1 MDPEHTFL
9 RVHARLS
16 GVLSRL
22 LTPRFRAALE
32 YICLCNALM
41 LLALLVVM
49 HVNFV
54 AQPGCSSEFSSKE
67 IADAQLVQIKI
78 TGSWNIIAEEYLVS
92 QTRTES
98 KGSVQDSSVVDSG
111 SSAHDEAELPHT
123 LPDHQ
128 VLDVGG
134 EGWNV
139 LAAKFWLNLLGS
151 NARRGQSGKRTAKA
165 ERGSDSSVVTSGL
178 EDVSSAN
185 ANRDIGS
192 EDNAG
197 PDASA
202 RPLTGPGRGPLGTA
216 LLHYIARWSSY
227 IAVLS
232 ERAEQSMLHIWQLW
246 RVAGWEPFTASPK
259 GDRRSVAW
267 NKLDS
272 VIVDVAEKRRK
283 VLDPTYLYSV
293 EKGYLMLS
301 EGAKFNHNVKT
312 VNVTISA
319 QNACFGN
326 KWQQLLIDNFV
337 GYDTILMNSLLSA
350 REKGYLYN
358 FQTKE
363 LYNLNYLQE
372 LSDVPHGFEDYIVFK
387 CGVLITSLFVFFTTT
402 MSVSFTLRETQA
414 RMLKF
419 TVQLQHHARHRLPT
433 YRLIF
438 VHVIESL
445 VFVPIMIGILF
456 FLFEFFDD
464 QLLAFMVLTLVWL
477 CELYTMISVRTPLSM
492 QYFPRFFFLYFM
504 VFHIYFFS
512 YTYGFSYLAFSATAA
527 FMQHLVL
534 YFWNRFEVPALHHF
548 LRRRALLQ
556 QQGLH
561 ITSSAILTSAVQVS
575 RLTSAGDARNLTGNP
590 SDPRAGFD
598 SRSGLN
604 GAGHSPVDRGMRDAR
619 VPPSPVEDYPLSG
632 RRQVSTADVNTGLN
646 ILVANAVAARG
657 SGIDRSFGLG
667 TRTVGSERQQSAP
680 GDEALSGSG
689 SGRGS
694 RSSVANNGSGTSESG
709 APVRTNSR
717 PFSSLGS
724 VLPWL
729 LGNSSG
735 SLVSFLPLFRDFQDN
750 QEFRTTPVTVEQGD
764 DQSLLRPLQRGV
776 ANDTLAREPVSSAD
790 LKAVA
795 VDNKIY
801 GKRKHGCKT

>member
-1 MDPEHTFL
+1 MDPEQTFL

-22 LTPRFRAALE
+22 LTPRFRALLE

-54 AQPGCSSEFSSKE
+54 AQPGCSEEFSASE

-78 TGSWNIIAEEYLVS
+78 TGSWNLIAEDYIVNEI
-92 QTRTES
+92 RTES
-98 KGSVQDSSVVDSG
+98 KGNVHDASVEEPP
-111 SSAHDEAELPHT
+111 AHDEPDLSQT
-123 LPDHQ
+123 LLPDQQ

-134 EGWNV
+134 EGWNI
-139 LAAKFWLNLLGS
+139 LAAKFWLNLLGN
-151 NARRGQSGKRTAKA
+151 NARRGQVAKRTSKA
-165 ERGSDSSVVTSGL
+165 DRGTDTSTTPIVPEEASSKLASRESSSEESAGL
-178 EDVSSAN
+178 D
-185 ANRDIGS
+185 GS
-192 EDNAG
+192 
-197 PDASA
+197 P

-227 IAVLS
+227 FGVLS
-232 ERAEQSMLHIWQLW
+232 ERAEQSMLHFWQIW

-272 VIVDVAEKRRK
+272 VIVDLTEKRRK

-301 EGAKFNHNVKT
+301 EGAKFHHNIKT

-337 GYDTILMNSLLSA
+337 GYDTILMNSLLNA

-372 LSDVPHGFEDYIVFK
+372 FSGVPHGFEDYIVFK

-561 ITSSAILTSAVQVS
+561 ITSSAILTSAVQVA
-575 RLTSAGDARNLTGNP
+575 RLSGAGDVRNFTFNP
-590 SDPRAGFD
+590 NNPRGGFEVRGPVND
-598 SRSGLN
+598 APLHTMPDRDITREG
-604 GAGHSPVDRGMRDAR
+604 GGPRSPVD
-619 VPPSPVEDYPLSG
+619 SYPTSG
-632 RRQVSTADVNTGLN
+632 RTHVSSVDVNTGLS
-646 ILVANAVAARG
+646 ILVANAAARE
-657 SGIDRSFGLG
+657 SGLERSFGLG
-667 TRTVGSERQQSAP
+667 TRIMDSDRQQHPRSDSE
-680 GDEALSGSG
+680 GVSGS
-689 SGRGS
+689 SNRG
-694 RSSVANNGSGTSESG
+694 RSSVANNESG
-709 APVRTNSR
+709 EPESGVPVRTTSG
-717 PFSSLGS
+717 PFSSLGN

-729 LGNSSG
+729 LGHSSG
-735 SLVSFLPLFRDFQDN
+735 NLVSFLPIFRDFQDN
-750 QEFRTTPVTVEQGD
+750 QEFGTSAVTTDQGEDGIIQRPTPIGVTNETIIR
-764 DQSLLRPLQRGV
+764 SRRRG
-776 ANDTLAREPVSSAD
+776 TTTSQ
-790 LKAVA
+790 
-795 VDNKIY
+795 
-801 GKRKHGCKT
+801 